1 MTTNLLALETSG
13 RSGSI
18 ALAKSTE
25 SLVEL
30 RESIGSDWS
39 LPGRSLKILTER
51 LEILSLD
58 LDPTWGSA
66 KTLAPAIQKLLAQ
79 DGLAPKNLHAIAV
92 VQGPGSFTGLRVG
105 IATAKVMAYALQ
117 IPIVAI
123 DTLEVIAQ
131 QVSDSRTEPD
141 SPTVPGSPTVHGSP
155 TVPGSQSLDL
165 FAVADAFRGQSFWA
179 KYRIGA
185 GECLETTRT
194 RIDDNTW
201 LAQELSVQD
210 PSGCIAVAGPSL
222 EKLRD
227 CYREIPSLQS
237 QRALDTSPLV
247 WEPKQYGEPRASTV
261 ARLGWRAWLRNQTV
275 EPFGLLPMYYRSSAA
290 EEKQSSGPS

>member
-25 SLVEL
+25 SLVGL

-79 DGLAPKNLHAIAV
+79 DGLSPKDLHAIAV

-141 SPTVPGSPTVHGSP
+141 SP

-227 CYREIPSLQS
+227 CYREIPSAQS

-247 WEPKQYGEPRASTV
+247 WEPKQCGEPRASTV

-290 EEKQSSGPS
+290 EEKLSSGPS

>member
-25 SLVEL
+25 SLDGL

-39 LPGRSLKILTER
+39 LPSRCLRNLTER

-79 DGLAPKNLHAIAV
+79 DGLAPKDLHAIAV

-131 QVSDSRTEPD
+131 QVSDSRTASD
-141 SPTVPGSPTVHGSP
+141 SRSE
-155 TVPGSQSLDL
+155 PGSQSLDL

-185 GECLETTRT
+185 GECVETTRT

-201 LAQELSVQD
+201 LAQELSAQVSSAQD
-210 PSGCIAVAGPSL
+210 PSGCICVAGPSL

-227 CYREIPSLQS
+227 CYREIPSVQS
-237 QRALDTSPLV
+237 QTALDKSHLV
-247 WEPKQYGEPRASTV
+247 WEPKQLGEPRASTV
-261 ARLGWRAWLRNQTV
+261 ARLGWRAWLRDQTV

-290 EEKQSSGPS
+290 EEKHSSGPS

>member
-18 ALAKSTE
+18 ALAKSIE
-25 SLVEL
+25 SLDGL
-30 RESIGSDWS
+30 RESIGSEWS
-39 LPGRSLKILTER
+39 LPGRCLRNLTER

-79 DGLAPKNLHAIAV
+79 DGLAPNGLHAIAV

-117 IPIVAI
+117 IPILAI

-141 SPTVPGSPTVHGSP
+141 SRNVL
-155 TVPGSQSLDL
+155 GSQSLDL

-185 GECLETTRT
+185 GECIETTRT

-210 PSGCIAVAGPSL
+210 PSGCICVAGPSL

-227 CYREIPSLQS
+227 CYREIPSAES
-237 QRALDTSPLV
+237 QTALDKSHLV
-247 WEPKQYGEPRASTV
+247 WEPKQLGEPRASTV
-261 ARLGWRAWLRNQTV
+261 ARLGWRAWLRDQTV

-290 EEKQSSGPS
+290 EEKHSSGPS

>member
-25 SLVEL
+25 SLVGL

-39 LPGRSLKILTER
+39 LPGPCLKILTER
-51 LEILSLD
+51 LEIRSLD

-79 DGLAPKNLHAIAV
+79 DGLAPKDLHAIAV

-131 QVSDSRTEPD
+131 QVSDSRTEP
-141 SPTVPGSPTVHGSP
+141 GSP

-237 QRALDTSPLV
+237 QRALDTSPIV

-275 EPFGLLPMYYRSSAA
+275 EPFSLLPMYYRSSAA

>member
-25 SLVEL
+25 SLVGL

-39 LPGRSLKILTER
+39 LPGRCLKILTER

-79 DGLAPKNLHAIAV
+79 DGLAPKDLHAIAV

-141 SPTVPGSPTVHGSP
+141 SP

-275 EPFGLLPMYYRSSAA
+275 EPFSLLPMYYRSSAA

>member
-25 SLVEL
+25 SLDGL
-30 RESIGSDWS
+30 RESIGSEWS
-39 LPGRSLKILTER
+39 LPGRCLRNLTER

-79 DGLAPKNLHAIAV
+79 DGLAPKDLHAIAV

-117 IPIVAI
+117 IPILAI

-141 SPTVPGSPTVHGSP
+141 SRTVL
-155 TVPGSQSLDL
+155 GSQSLDL

-185 GECLETTRT
+185 GECIETTRT

-210 PSGCIAVAGPSL
+210 PSGCICVAGPSL

-227 CYREIPSLQS
+227 CYREIPSAES
-237 QRALDTSPLV
+237 QTALDKSHLV
-247 WEPKQYGEPRASTV
+247 WEPKQLGEPRASTV
-261 ARLGWRAWLRNQTV
+261 ARLGWRAWLRDQTV
-275 EPFGLLPMYYRSSAA
+275 EPFGLLPIYYRSSAA
-290 EEKQSSGPS
+290 EEKHSSGTS

>member
-25 SLVEL
+25 SLDGL

-39 LPGRSLKILTER
+39 LPGRCLRNLTER

-79 DGLAPKNLHAIAV
+79 GGLAPKDLHAIAV

-123 DTLEVIAQ
+123 DTLEIIAQ
-131 QVSDSRTEPD
+131 QVSDSRTASD
-141 SPTVPGSPTVHGSP
+141 SRSE
-155 TVPGSQSLDL
+155 PGSQSLDL

-185 GECLETTRT
+185 GECIETTRT

-210 PSGCIAVAGPSL
+210 PSGCICVAGPSL

-227 CYREIPSLQS
+227 CYREIPSVQS
-237 QRALDTSPLV
+237 QTALDKSRLV
-247 WEPKQYGEPRASTV
+247 WEPKQLGEPRASTV
-261 ARLGWRAWLRNQTV
+261 ARLGWRAWLRDQTV

-290 EEKQSSGPS
+290 EEKHSSGPS

>member
-18 ALAKSTE
+18 ALAKSNE
-25 SLVEL
+25 SLDGL
-30 RESIGSDWS
+30 RESIGSGWS
-39 LPGRSLKILTER
+39 PPGRCLRNLTER

-79 DGLAPKNLHAIAV
+79 DGLSPKDLHAIAV

-105 IATAKVMAYALQ
+105 IATAKVMAYALK
-117 IPIVAI
+117 IPIVAV

-131 QVSDSRTEPD
+131 QVSDSRTESE
-141 SPTVPGSPTVHGSP
+141 SPTEPESP
-155 TVPGSQSLDL
+155 TVPGSQNLDL

-185 GECLETTRT
+185 GECVETIRT

-201 LAQELSVQD
+201 LAQELSAQD
-210 PSGCIAVAGPSL
+210 PSVCIAVAGPSL
-222 EKLRD
+222 EKLRE
-227 CYREIPSLQS
+227 CYRDVPSSQS
-237 QRALDTSPLV
+237 QSALDKRSLV

-261 ARLGWRAWLRNQTV
+261 ARLGWRAWMRNQTV

>member
-18 ALAKSTE
+18 ALAKSNE
-25 SLVEL
+25 SLDGL

-39 LPGRSLKILTER
+39 LPGPCLKILTER

-79 DGLAPKNLHAIAV
+79 DGLTPKDLHAIAV

-123 DTLEVIAQ
+123 DMLEVIAQ
-131 QVSDSRTEPD
+131 QVSDSRTEP
-141 SPTVPGSPTVHGSP
+141 GSP

-227 CYREIPSLQS
+227 CYREIPSAQS

>member
-13 RSGSI
+13 RSGSV

-25 SLVEL
+25 SLDGL
-30 RESIGSDWS
+30 RESIGSECS
-39 LPGRSLKILTER
+39 LPGRCLRNLTER

-79 DGLAPKNLHAIAV
+79 DGLAPKDLHAIAV

-131 QVSDSRTEPD
+131 QVSDSRTEPE
-141 SPTVPGSPTVHGSP
+141 
-155 TVPGSQSLDL
+155 SQRLDL
-165 FAVADAFRGQSFWA
+165 YAVADAFRGQSFWA

-185 GECLETTRT
+185 GECVETTRT

-201 LAQELSVQD
+201 LAQELSVQELSVQD
-210 PSGCIAVAGPSL
+210 PSGCIGVAGPSL

-227 CYREIPSLQS
+227 CYREIPSAQS
-237 QRALDTSPLV
+237 QSGPEKSRLV
-247 WEPKQYGEPRASTV
+247 WEPKPYGEPRASTV
-261 ARLGWRAWLRNQTV
+261 ARLGWRAWLRDQTV

-290 EEKQSSGPS
+290 EEKHSSGPS

>member
-25 SLVEL
+25 SLVGL

-39 LPGRSLKILTER
+39 LPGRCLKILTER

-79 DGLAPKNLHAIAV
+79 DGLAPKDLHAIAV

-131 QVSDSRTEPD
+131 QVSDSRTEP
-141 SPTVPGSPTVHGSP
+141 GSP

-227 CYREIPSLQS
+227 CYREIPSAQS

>member
-79 DGLAPKNLHAIAV
+79 DGLAPKDLHAIAV

-155 TVPGSQSLDL
+155 SVPGSQSLDL

-290 EEKQSSGPS
+290 EEKLSSGPS

>member
-18 ALAKSTE
+18 ALAKSIE
-25 SLVEL
+25 SLDGL
-30 RESIGSDWS
+30 RESIGSEWS
-39 LPGRSLKILTER
+39 LPGRCLRNLTER

-66 KTLAPAIQKLLAQ
+66 ITLAPAIQKLLAQ
-79 DGLAPKNLHAIAV
+79 DGLAPNGLHAIAV

-117 IPIVAI
+117 IPIRAI

-141 SPTVPGSPTVHGSP
+141 SRTVL
-155 TVPGSQSLDL
+155 GSQSLDL

-185 GECLETTRT
+185 GECIETTRT

-210 PSGCIAVAGPSL
+210 PSGCICVAGPSL

-227 CYREIPSLQS
+227 CYREIPSAES
-237 QRALDTSPLV
+237 QTALDKSHLV
-247 WEPKQYGEPRASTV
+247 WEPKQLGEPRASTV
-261 ARLGWRAWLRNQTV
+261 ARLGWRAWLRDQTV

-290 EEKQSSGPS
+290 EEKHSSGPS

>member
-25 SLVEL
+25 SLVGL

-39 LPGRSLKILTER
+39 LPGRCLKILTER

-79 DGLAPKNLHAIAV
+79 DGLAPKDLHAIAV

-141 SPTVPGSPTVHGSP
+141 SPTVPGS
-155 TVPGSQSLDL
+155 QSLDL

-185 GECLETTRT
+185 GECVETTRT

-227 CYREIPSLQS
+227 CYREIPSAQS

>member
-25 SLVEL
+25 SLVGL

-39 LPGRSLKILTER
+39 LPGRCLKILTER

-79 DGLAPKNLHAIAV
+79 DGLAPKDLHAIAV

-141 SPTVPGSPTVHGSP
+141 SP

-227 CYREIPSLQS
+227 CYREIPSAQS

-290 EEKQSSGPS
+290 EEKLSSGPS

>member
-79 DGLAPKNLHAIAV
+79 DGLSPKDLHAIAV

-141 SPTVPGSPTVHGSP
+141 SP

-227 CYREIPSLQS
+227 CYREIPSAQS

>member
-13 RSGSI
+13 RSGSV

-25 SLVEL
+25 SLVGL

-79 DGLAPKNLHAIAV
+79 DGLTPKDLHAIAV

-131 QVSDSRTEPD
+131 QVSDSRTKSD
-141 SPTVPGSPTVHGSP
+141 SP

-290 EEKQSSGPS
+290 EEKHSSRPS

>member
-25 SLVEL
+25 SLVGL

-39 LPGRSLKILTER
+39 LPGRCLKILTER

-79 DGLAPKNLHAIAV
+79 DGLAPKDLHAIAV

-131 QVSDSRTEPD
+131 QVSDSRTEP
-141 SPTVPGSPTVHGSP
+141 GSP

-185 GECLETTRT
+185 GECVETTRT

-227 CYREIPSLQS
+227 CYREIPSAQS

>member
-25 SLVEL
+25 SLVGL

-39 LPGRSLKILTER
+39 LPGRCLKILTER

-79 DGLAPKNLHAIAV
+79 DGLAPKDLHAIAV

-141 SPTVPGSPTVHGSP
+141 SP

-210 PSGCIAVAGPSL
+210 PSGCIAVAGLSL

>member
-25 SLVEL
+25 SLDGL

-39 LPGRSLKILTER
+39 LPGRCLRNLTER

-79 DGLAPKNLHAIAV
+79 DGLAPKDLHAIAV

-131 QVSDSRTEPD
+131 QVSDSRTASD
-141 SPTVPGSPTVHGSP
+141 SRSE
-155 TVPGSQSLDL
+155 PGSQSLDL

-185 GECLETTRT
+185 GECVETTRT

-201 LAQELSVQD
+201 LAQELSAQKLTAQD
-210 PSGCIAVAGPSL
+210 PSGCIGVAGPSL

-227 CYREIPSLQS
+227 CYREIPSAES
-237 QRALDTSPLV
+237 QTALDKSRLV
-247 WEPKQYGEPRASTV
+247 WEPKQLGEPRASTV
-261 ARLGWRAWLRNQTV
+261 ARLGWRAWLRDQTV

-290 EEKQSSGPS
+290 EEKHSSGPS

>member
-25 SLVEL
+25 SLVGL

-39 LPGRSLKILTER
+39 LPGPCLKILTER

-79 DGLAPKNLHAIAV
+79 DGLTPKDLHAIAV

-141 SPTVPGSPTVHGSP
+141 SP

-227 CYREIPSLQS
+227 CYREIPSAQS

-247 WEPKQYGEPRASTV
+247 WEPKQCGEPRASTV

>member
-25 SLVEL
+25 SLDGL
-30 RESIGSDWS
+30 RESIGSEWS
-39 LPGRSLKILTER
+39 LPGRCLRNLTER

-79 DGLAPKNLHAIAV
+79 DGLTPKDLHAIAV

-117 IPIVAI
+117 IPILAI

-141 SPTVPGSPTVHGSP
+141 SRTVL
-155 TVPGSQSLDL
+155 GSQSLDL

-185 GECLETTRT
+185 GECIETTRT

-210 PSGCIAVAGPSL
+210 PSGCICVAGPSL

-227 CYREIPSLQS
+227 CYREIPSAES
-237 QRALDTSPLV
+237 QTALDKSHLV
-247 WEPKQYGEPRASTV
+247 WEPKQLGEPRASTV
-261 ARLGWRAWLRNQTV
+261 ARLGWRAWLRDQTV

-290 EEKQSSGPS
+290 EEKHSSRPS

>member
-79 DGLAPKNLHAIAV
+79 DGLAPKDLHAIAV

-141 SPTVPGSPTVHGSP
+141 SP

>member
-79 DGLAPKNLHAIAV
+79 DGLTPKDLHAIAV

-141 SPTVPGSPTVHGSP
+141 SP

-227 CYREIPSLQS
+227 CYREIPSAQS

>member
-79 DGLAPKNLHAIAV
+79 DGLAPKDLHAIAV

>member
-79 DGLAPKNLHAIAV
+79 DGLAPKDLHAIAV

-141 SPTVPGSPTVHGSP
+141 SP

-227 CYREIPSLQS
+227 CYREIPSAQS

-290 EEKQSSGPS
+290 EEKLSSGPS

>member
-25 SLVEL
+25 SLVGL

-39 LPGRSLKILTER
+39 LPGPCLKILTER

-79 DGLAPKNLHAIAV
+79 DGLAPKDLHAIAV

-123 DTLEVIAQ
+123 DKLEVIAQ
-131 QVSDSRTEPD
+131 QVSDSRTEP
-141 SPTVPGSPTVHGSP
+141 GSP

-227 CYREIPSLQS
+227 CYREIPSAQS

-275 EPFGLLPMYYRSSAA
+275 EPFSLLPMYYRSSAA

>member
-25 SLVEL
+25 SLVGL

-39 LPGRSLKILTER
+39 LPGRCLKILTER

-79 DGLAPKNLHAIAV
+79 DGLAPKDLHAIAV

-141 SPTVPGSPTVHGSP
+141 SP

-210 PSGCIAVAGPSL
+210 PSGCIAVAGLSL

-247 WEPKQYGEPRASTV
+247 WEPKQCGEPRASTV

-290 EEKQSSGPS
+290 EEKLSSGPS

>member
-79 DGLAPKNLHAIAV
+79 DGLSPKDLHAIAV

-105 IATAKVMAYALQ
+105 IATAKVMAYALE

-141 SPTVPGSPTVHGSP
+141 SPTVPGSPTA
-155 TVPGSQSLDL
+155 PGSQSLDL

-227 CYREIPSLQS
+227 CYREIPSAQS

-247 WEPKQYGEPRASTV
+247 WEPKQRGEPRASTV

>member
-25 SLVEL
+25 SLDGL
-30 RESIGSDWS
+30 RDSIGSDWS
-39 LPGRSLKILTER
+39 LPGRCLRNLTER

-66 KTLAPAIQKLLAQ
+66 KTLAPAIQKLFAQ
-79 DGLAPKNLHAIAV
+79 DGLAPKDLHAIAV

-117 IPIVAI
+117 IPILAI

-141 SPTVPGSPTVHGSP
+141 SRTVL
-155 TVPGSQSLDL
+155 GSQSLDL

-185 GECLETTRT
+185 GECVETTRT

-201 LAQELSVQD
+201 LAQELSAQVLSVQD
-210 PSGCIAVAGPSL
+210 PSGCICVAGPSL

-227 CYREIPSLQS
+227 CYREIPSVQS
-237 QRALDTSPLV
+237 QTTLDKARLV
-247 WEPKQYGEPRASTV
+247 WEQKQYGEPRASTV
-261 ARLGWRAWLRNQTV
+261 ARLGWRAWLRDQTV

-290 EEKQSSGPS
+290 EEKHSSGTS

>member
-18 ALAKSTE
+18 ALAKSIE
-25 SLVEL
+25 SLDGL
-30 RESIGSDWS
+30 RESIGSEWS
-39 LPGRSLKILTER
+39 LPGRCLRNLTER

-79 DGLAPKNLHAIAV
+79 DGLAPKDLHAIAV

-117 IPIVAI
+117 IPILAI

-141 SPTVPGSPTVHGSP
+141 SRTVL
-155 TVPGSQSLDL
+155 GSQSLDL

-185 GECLETTRT
+185 GECIETTRT

-210 PSGCIAVAGPSL
+210 PSGCICVAGPSL

-227 CYREIPSLQS
+227 CYREIPSAES
-237 QRALDTSPLV
+237 QTALDKSHLV
-247 WEPKQYGEPRASTV
+247 WEPKQLGEPRASTV
-261 ARLGWRAWLRNQTV
+261 ARLGWRAWLRDQTV

-290 EEKQSSGPS
+290 EEKHSSGPS

>member
-25 SLVEL
+25 SLDGL
-30 RESIGSDWS
+30 RESIGSEWS
-39 LPGRSLKILTER
+39 LPGRCLRNLTER
-51 LEILSLD
+51 LEILSLN

-79 DGLAPKNLHAIAV
+79 DGLAPKDLHAIAV

-117 IPIVAI
+117 IPILAI

-141 SPTVPGSPTVHGSP
+141 SRTVL
-155 TVPGSQSLDL
+155 GSQSLDL

-185 GECLETTRT
+185 GECIETTRT

-210 PSGCIAVAGPSL
+210 PSGCICVAGPSL

-227 CYREIPSLQS
+227 CYREIPSAES
-237 QRALDTSPLV
+237 QTALDKSHLV
-247 WEPKQYGEPRASTV
+247 WEPKQLGEPRASTV
-261 ARLGWRAWLRNQTV
+261 ARLGWRAWLRDQTV

-290 EEKQSSGPS
+290 EEKHSSGTS

>member
-25 SLVEL
+25 SLDGL

-39 LPGRSLKILTER
+39 LPGRCLRNLTER

-79 DGLAPKNLHAIAV
+79 DGLAPKDLHAIAV

-131 QVSDSRTEPD
+131 QVSDSRTASD
-141 SPTVPGSPTVHGSP
+141 SRSE
-155 TVPGSQSLDL
+155 PGSQSLDL

-185 GECLETTRT
+185 GECVETTRT

-201 LAQELSVQD
+201 LAQELSAQESSAQD
-210 PSGCIAVAGPSL
+210 PSGCIGVAGPSL

-227 CYREIPSLQS
+227 CYREIPSVQS
-237 QRALDTSPLV
+237 QTALDKSRLV
-247 WEPKQYGEPRASTV
+247 WEPKQVGEPRASTV
-261 ARLGWRAWLRNQTV
+261 ARLGWRAWVRDQTV

-290 EEKQSSGPS
+290 EEKHSSGPS

>member
-25 SLVEL
+25 SLVGL

-39 LPGRSLKILTER
+39 LPGRCLKILTER

-79 DGLAPKNLHAIAV
+79 DGLSPKDLHAIAV

-141 SPTVPGSPTVHGSP
+141 SP

>member
-79 DGLAPKNLHAIAV
+79 DGLSPKDLHAIAV

-141 SPTVPGSPTVHGSP
+141 SPTE
-155 TVPGSQSLDL
+155 PGSQSLDL

-227 CYREIPSLQS
+227 CYREIPSAQS

-290 EEKQSSGPS
+290 EEKLSSGPS

>member
-25 SLVEL
+25 SLVGL

-39 LPGRSLKILTER
+39 LPGRCLKILTER

-79 DGLAPKNLHAIAV
+79 DGLAPKDLHAIAV

-141 SPTVPGSPTVHGSP
+141 SP

-227 CYREIPSLQS
+227 CYREIPSAQS

>member
-25 SLVEL
+25 SLVGL

-39 LPGRSLKILTER
+39 LPGRSLKILPER

-79 DGLAPKNLHAIAV
+79 DGLAPKDLHAIAV

-141 SPTVPGSPTVHGSP
+141 SPTVPGA
-155 TVPGSQSLDL
+155 QSLDL

-227 CYREIPSLQS
+227 CYREIPSAQS

>member
-25 SLVEL
+25 SLVGL

-79 DGLAPKNLHAIAV
+79 DGLAPKDLHAIAV

-141 SPTVPGSPTVHGSP
+141 SP

>member
-25 SLVEL
+25 SLDGL
-30 RESIGSDWS
+30 RESIGSEWS
-39 LPGRSLKILTER
+39 LPGRCLRNLTER

-79 DGLAPKNLHAIAV
+79 DGLAPKDLHAIAV

-117 IPIVAI
+117 IPILAI

-141 SPTVPGSPTVHGSP
+141 SRTVL
-155 TVPGSQSLDL
+155 GSQSLDL

-185 GECLETTRT
+185 GECIETTRT

-210 PSGCIAVAGPSL
+210 PSGCICVAGPSL

-227 CYREIPSLQS
+227 CYREIPSAES
-237 QRALDTSPLV
+237 QTALDKSHLV
-247 WEPKQYGEPRASTV
+247 WEPKQLGEPRASTV
-261 ARLGWRAWLRNQTV
+261 ARLGWRAWLRDQTV

-290 EEKQSSGPS
+290 EEKHSSGPS